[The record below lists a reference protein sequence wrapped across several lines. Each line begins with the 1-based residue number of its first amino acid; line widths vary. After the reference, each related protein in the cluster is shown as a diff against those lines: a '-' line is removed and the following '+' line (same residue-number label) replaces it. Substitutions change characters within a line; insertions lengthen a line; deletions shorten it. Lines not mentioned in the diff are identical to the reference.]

1 MHELSFASLTW
12 REAPMPGA
20 PAIEMALLPRLPDGG
35 FRAFVRFPK
44 GWARPDV
51 GHYAVAEEFV
61 VLEGAL
67 SLNGQM
73 WNAGAPAW
81 IPAFQRRQDLGSA
94 TGCLVFAWF
103 GGTPRWI
110 PGEPTQPPSQER
122 HRSWIEHGCFFRQMA
137 PDAPRETLEL
147 NGWTWRYGNALR
159 ASSRSA

>member
-1 MHELSFASLTW
+1 MHELAFASLTW

-20 PAIEMALLPRLPDGG
+20 APVQMALLPKLPDGG

-44 GWARPDV
+44 GWSRPDA

-67 SLNGQM
+67 SLNGQT
-73 WNAGAPAW
+73 WNTGGHAW
-81 IPAFQRRQDLGSA
+81 IPAFERRRDLGSA

-110 PGEPTQPPSQER
+110 SGEPTQPPSPER
-122 HRSWIEHGCFFRQMA
+122 HRAWFADRCFHRVTA
-137 PDAPRETLEL
+137 GTSESLDLSD
-147 NGWTWRYGNALR
+147 WTWRYG
-159 ASSRSA
+159 